1 VLEQLRRRPALA
13 AALLYALVAIAF
25 VSPAL
30 LPGKTLSNSDA
41 LWFEPPWVGVKPAAL
56 ERPSNPELGDAPR
69 YVQPFLQRTADSLPH
84 VPLWNPNIVA
94 GRPFQANDQSAVF
107 SIYNLPA
114 YVLPFWTAL
123 GWIGVLKLWVAAFG
137 TYLLARRLA
146 MGFAAALLAGL
157 VFALNLKLV
166 TWLSYPAMGVWTFLP
181 WLLLTTERLVRRP
194 GVLSACA
201 LAVVVALQFL
211 AGHAESSF
219 HVLLGAAAF
228 LVLRLWMA
236 RRSAQPASG
245 LARPLL
251 LFAGAIAGGAALAA
265 VSLIPFTELLLSS
278 ADVVDRRGASVDL
291 HFPAKDVLGLF
302 LPDYWGRPTQTPL
315 RPLLLERAMY
325 AGALPLMLAA
335 AALILRPTA
344 ERVAVALFGAFWM
357 AVLFGVPPF
366 TQIVTRL
373 PLFSSGHNT
382 RLIVLPLFA
391 VALLAGWG
399 LDELRSAR
407 QAPPARL
414 RATLAVAAG
423 LLVIPA
429 AGALVAGDI
438 GIGALGDAARVAW
451 LLADA
456 PTTLANPD
464 HEAVIRLSSI
474 LIWVSVAGA
483 GVLLLALRARRR
495 LGVVL
500 FSVLALLLVCADLF
514 RAGMGYNPAI
524 DRDRATVPATPAI
537 DALRGQGHARFVSTA
552 EIPQNVIPMRYGLY
566 EARGYD
572 LPIVRRFDRLWRQ
585 EVSPE
590 SPSVAA
596 GLLDIPLEL
605 REVTPR
611 ALRTLRLLGV
621 THILRGTTGRAADP
635 PYKPTDPYPPLD
647 AAGLSQ
653 VYSGPDARVY
663 RLAGALPRAWV
674 VPAQHVVEDGD
685 AALAAVTRPDFD
697 PRRAAVTETRVDGL
711 PDASGAPGAATAEG
725 GARIVRYDDE
735 RVDVRAHMD
744 RAGMLVLSDT
754 WFPGWKA
761 KVDGSDAPVEQ
772 VDYVL
777 RGVRLGPGEHT
788 VSLRYE
794 PASWMAGRIVSALA
808 LAGLAIALLLSL
820 RARRRSATERAPAG
834 RAA

>member
-1 VLEQLRRRPALA
+1 M
-13 AALLYALVAIAF
+13 AIAF
-25 VSPAL
+25 VSPSL
-30 LPGKTLSNSDA
+30 LPGRTLSNSDV
-41 LWFEPPWVGVKPAAL
+41 LWFEPPWVGVKPAEL

-84 VPLWNPNIVA
+84 VPLWNPSIVA
-94 GRPFQANDQSAVF
+94 GRPFQANSQSAVF

-123 GWIGVLKLWVAAFG
+123 GWIGVMKLWVAAFG
-137 TYLLARRLA
+137 TYLLARRLG

-157 VFALNLKLV
+157 VFALNLKMV
-166 TWLSYPAMGVWTFLP
+166 TWLSYPAMSVWTFLP
-181 WLLLTTERLVRRP
+181 WLLLATERVVRRP

-236 RRSAQPASG
+236 RRSAEPASG
-245 LARPLL
+245 VARPLL
-251 LFAGAIAGGAALAA
+251 VFGGAIVGGAALAA

-278 ADVVDRRGASVDL
+278 ADIVDRRGASVDL

-335 AALILRPTA
+335 AALILRPTV
-344 ERVAVALFGAFWM
+344 ERVAVALFGAFWL

-399 LDELRSAR
+399 LDELRAAR

-414 RATLAVAAG
+414 RATLAVAIG

-429 AGALVAGDI
+429 AGALAAGDI
-438 GIGALGDAARVAW
+438 GLGALGDAARVAW

-483 GVLLLALRARRR
+483 GVALLALRTRRR

-524 DRDRATVPATPAI
+524 DRDRATVPVTPAI
-537 DALRGQGHARFVSTA
+537 DALRGQGHARFVSTS
-552 EIPQNVIPMRYGLY
+552 EIPQNVIPMRFGLY

-572 LPIVRRFDRLWRQ
+572 LPIIRRFDRLWRQ

-635 PYKPTDPYPPLD
+635 PYQPTDPYPPLD
-647 AAGLSQ
+647 AAALSQ

-674 VPAQHVVEDGD
+674 VPAQRVVEDGD

-697 PRRAAVTETRVDGL
+697 PRRAAVTEGRVSGV
-711 PDASGAPGAATAEG
+711 PDASGAPAAAGGG
-725 GARIVRYDDE
+725 GARIVRYEDE
-735 RVDVRAHMD
+735 RVDIRAHAD

-761 KVDGSDAPVEQ
+761 KVDGADATVEQ

-794 PASWMAGRIVSALA
+794 PASWTAGRLVSALA
-808 LAGLAIALLLSL
+808 LAGLVIALLLSL

-834 RAA
+834 SAA